1 GKTYFLSLDDDTGN
15 IALDYGIYGVPET
28 FIIDREGIVVY
39 KHIGVFD
46 VELLEEKFK
55 PLFYKG

>member
-1 GKTYFLSLDDDTGN
+1 
-15 IALDYGIYGVPET
+15 VPET
-28 FIIDREGIVVY
+28 FIIDHEGIVVY
-39 KHIGVFD
+39 KHIGAFD